1 MNTIEKFNGSV
12 MHTYGRYDVVIDS
25 GSGRNAVDENNKTYI
40 DFGSGIGTNSLGYCD
55 EEWADAVCKQVRSIQ
70 HTSNYYYTS
79 VQADFADKLC
89 SITGYDKVFFG
100 NSGAE
105 ANECAIKIARKY
117 SFDKYG
123 KGRSTI
129 ITLVNSFHGRT
140 LATLSATG
148 QDVFHNYF
156 FPFVEGFVHTPANDI
171 DALKAAADDTVCA
184 IMLEFVQGEGGVVK
198 LDAEFVKAVRQI
210 CDEKDILMIADE
222 VQTGAGRTGKFLA
235 SEHFGVKPDITTMAK
250 GLAGG
255 VPVGACLAS
264 EKCSSVLVS
273 GTHGSTFGGN
283 PLACAGGNVV
293 LSRVTSEGFLDEVK
307 KKSEY
312 IFDKLSKTEG
322 VASVSGLGLMIGIE
336 LKEKKAADVVKAALD
351 RGLLLLTAKTKVRLL
366 PPLTIT
372 YEEID
377 RGLQIFAEL
386 LA

>member
-1 MNTIEKFNGSV
+1 MNTIEKFNNNV
-12 MHTYGRYDVVIDS
+12 MHTYGRYDLVLDK
-25 GSGRNAVDENNKTYI
+25 GNGRDATAEDNKQYI

-55 EEWADAVCKQVRSIQ
+55 SDWVEAVCNQAKSIQ
-70 HTSNYYYTS
+70 HTSNYYYTKI
-79 VQADFADKLC
+79 QAEFSEKLC
-89 SITGYDKVFFG
+89 QSTGYDKVFFG

-123 KGRSTI
+123 ENRNTI

-140 LATLSATG
+140 LCTLSATG
-148 QDVFHNYF
+148 QDSFHQYF
-156 FPFVEGFVHTPANDI
+156 FPFVGGFVHTPANDI
-171 DALKAAADDTVCA
+171 EALKSVVDDSVCA
-184 IMLEFVQGEGGVVK
+184 IMVEFVQGEGGVVK
-198 LDAEFVKAVRQI
+198 LDEEFVKAVRSI

-222 VQTGAGRTGKFLA
+222 VQTGIGRTGKLLA
-235 SEHFGVKPDITTMAK
+235 AEHFGVKAVITTLAK

-255 VPVGACLAS
+255 VPIGACLAV
-264 EKCSSVLVS
+264 EKCSSVLTP

-293 LSRVTSEGFLDEVK
+293 MTKVCAEGFLDEVS

-312 IFDKLSKTEG
+312 IFSKLKNIKG
-322 VASVSGLGLMIGIE
+322 VESVSGLGLMIGIT
-336 LKEKKAADVVKAALD
+336 LTEKKAADVVKAALD
-351 RGLLLLTAKTKVRLL
+351 KGLLLLTAKEKVRLL

-377 RGLQIFAEL
+377 KGIGILSEL